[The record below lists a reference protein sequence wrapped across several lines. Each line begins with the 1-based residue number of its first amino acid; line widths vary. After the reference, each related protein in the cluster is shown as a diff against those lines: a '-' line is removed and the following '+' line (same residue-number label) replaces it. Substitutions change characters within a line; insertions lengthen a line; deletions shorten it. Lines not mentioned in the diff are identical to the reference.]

1 MNRFDPVV
9 LSMAGV
15 RLISSLIE
23 FTAAI
28 LMILTNDLKKAIAI
42 NSILAIVGPIIFIV
56 TMTIGVYHI
65 ANELS
70 YSKLIFITLGVCFIL
85 YGIFK

>member
-1 MNRFDPVV
+1 MKRFDPIV

-23 FTAAI
+23 FTAAM

-42 NSILAIVGPIIFIV
+42 NSILAIVGPVIFIV